1 MISKFSQCIISG
13 RDSMLIALLITAVSG
28 CIVRGHHTFMV
39 GFDLDTRSY
48 LTFSTSIIAIP
59 TGIKILNRLATIRSS
74 RFYSTT
80 PLYFIIGF
88 LFSSTFGGFTGLI
101 SANSIIDKTNK
112 IIKKIILNC
121 HAHCKPNEY
130 IINEG
135 NIIKSKSNNIIN
147 AGDIISIRNSN
158 ENKVLVNSIK
168 Q

>member
-59 TGIKILNRLATIRSS
+59 TGIKILNRIATIRSS
-74 RFYSTT
+74 RFSLIT
-80 PLYFIIGF
+80 PYLFIIGF

-101 SANSIIDKTNK
+101 SANSIIDTILHDSYF
-112 IIKKIILNC
+112 IIGHLHHVLSLGAI
-121 HAHCKPNEY
+121 Y
-130 IINEG
+130 T
-135 NIIKSKSNNIIN
+135 
-147 AGDIISIRNSN
+147 ISAAFYTY
-158 ENKVLVNSIK
+158 
-168 Q
+168 